1 MGMQEKSQGYK
12 NLTISSG
19 IREAAMRNPRK
30 TALICGTKSLTFRSL
45 VERINRVA
53 NMVIDDCEMTME
65 DTAAIIAPNCIE
77 YFEIVC
83 GISEIGAAIATPSP
97 KLNKNELSA
106 ICNDAKAK
114 ILFLHSSCKDQIDA
128 GTLDTVK
135 KIVLIG
141 GDYEEWISAGKIDF
155 ESHHVSETA
164 TFSIPYTSGTT
175 GKPKGVMVS
184 HRSRVLGFFGCAVEY
199 GVFGPED
206 YFYAIAPL
214 CHGAGFAMAMGSI
227 FMGGTCE
234 IAEAFNEEETLRV
247 LHEGN
252 ATGVFFVPTH
262 FHRIFELPK
271 SVLEKYRGHNLK
283 AIMSNA
289 AALPQATKEK
299 VVEYFGDGLLH
310 ELYGSTEAGYV
321 STLRPKDQLRKTQCV
336 GKAFP
341 NTMVRLL
348 DENGEQVGPNQIGEL
363 FSASPMLFNGYW
375 GKPKA
380 TDEAFHGDWVSVGD
394 LARFDEEG
402 YLYIVGRKSDMIIS
416 GGINI
421 YPREIEEVM
430 ALMPEVSEAA
440 VIGVPD
446 KTWGERLIAFVV
458 SRSGDRLS
466 SDAIVHHCRN
476 QLAGYKVPREVY
488 FIDELPRNPSG
499 KVLKRELSN
508 LIIQKSA

>member
-234 IAEAFNEEETLRV
+234 IAEAFNEE
-247 LHEGN
+247 
-252 ATGVFFVPTH
+252 
-262 FHRIFELPK
+262 
-271 SVLEKYRGHNLK
+271 
-283 AIMSNA
+283 
-289 AALPQATKEK
+289 
-299 VVEYFGDGLLH
+299 VE
-310 ELYGSTEAGYV
+310 
-321 STLRPKDQLRKTQCV
+321 
-336 GKAFP
+336 
-341 NTMVRLL
+341 
-348 DENGEQVGPNQIGEL
+348 
-363 FSASPMLFNGYW
+363 
-375 GKPKA
+375 
-380 TDEAFHGDWVSVGD
+380 
-394 LARFDEEG
+394 
-402 YLYIVGRKSDMIIS
+402 
-416 GGINI
+416 
-421 YPREIEEVM
+421 
-430 ALMPEVSEAA
+430 
-440 VIGVPD
+440 
-446 KTWGERLIAFVV
+446 
-458 SRSGDRLS
+458 
-466 SDAIVHHCRN
+466 
-476 QLAGYKVPREVY
+476 
-488 FIDELPRNPSG
+488 
-499 KVLKRELSN
+499 
-508 LIIQKSA
+508 